1 MTSCVV
7 SYTVLVSCMASYMV
21 SHTKQYYT
29 DRVSVVYR
37 SQDAVWTANAH
48 KIIPALMGSTDMLM
62 CGEDLGF
69 VPRCVPPVMHDLGVI
84 GLRIQR
90 MPGSESP
97 IGAPLVPVCLP
108 VYVCGDR
115 GQPSLR
121 VFIVA
126 EFNTA
131 GSVIVTQIG
140 ASTLCVCVYCG

>member
-1 MTSCVV
+1 MG
-7 SYTVLVSCMASYMV
+7 SYTTL
-21 SHTKQYYT
+21 YYT

-97 IGAPLVPVCLP
+97 IGAPLTPL
-108 VYVCGDR
+108 
-115 GQPSLR
+115 S
-121 VFIVA
+121 
-126 EFNTA
+126 
-131 GSVIVTQIG
+131 
-140 ASTLCVCVYCG
+140 ASLCVCVCRDRGQLSLRVLLWPSSTQPGQ